1 MELLLTLPP
10 KCAKPLVQATI
21 MPLIRLEDVTRN
33 VQMAPLPILSIEFAW
48 LFVRSTQSTTEIL
61 KVGYAK
67 LAALLILSA
76 TL

>member
-1 MELLLTLPP
+1 
-10 KCAKPLVQATI
+10 

-33 VQMAPLPILSIEFAW
+33 VRMAPLPILSIEFAW